1 MADIL
6 HTATKSHNQNQQYR
20 SLFLTELLFFLVFIF
35 NSNFQSINKS
45 NNMNFN
51 DQIKILVDR
60 IVRLK
65 EENQT
70 ATLIFVF
77 NCNPVLAID

>member
-1 MADIL
+1 
-6 HTATKSHNQNQQYR
+6 
-20 SLFLTELLFFLVFIF
+20 
-35 NSNFQSINKS
+35 
-45 NNMNFN
+45 MNFN